1 MTVRRIYDR
10 LATEDAYQL
19 GVKVPK
25 VADVVLSRAP
35 IRVACDN
42 AASWFWTS
50 TPRSGSARAAGG
62 NAPRRSK
69 TAAAPTSSDR
79 GRPAPPGNNERTRRD

>member
-25 VADVVLSRAP
+25 VADIVR
-35 IRVACDN
+35 
-42 AASWFWTS
+42 SWPS
-50 TPRSGSARAAGG
+50 C
-62 NAPRRSK
+62 
-69 TAAAPTSSDR
+69 TAWQQREEGT
-79 GRPAPPGNNERTRRD
+79 